1 MLSVGSSGGSSEL
14 NEASVPNGCVQPKSQ
29 EMSKDFNSNGVN
41 LSVTTEDIEVR
52 GRTVFLFLSL
62 WDFVI

>member
-14 NEASVPNGCVQPKSQ
+14 NEASVPNGSVQTKSQ

-41 LSVTTEDIEVR
+41 LSDTTEDIEVR
-52 GRTVFLFLSL
+52 GRTIFLFLSIC
-62 WDFVI
+62 DFVI